1 MLSLAFNQ
9 SFEGTDGCVRPRWHN
24 RNLSQFEEMP
34 EGRTI
39 FHEIIR
45 SNSLPEKEKETQ
57 RIADEAMVV
66 LSAGTGTMASK
77 LAAIMGHML
86 FYRKLIPA

>member
-9 SFEGTDGCVRPRWHN
+9 SLEGTDGCVRPRWHN

-45 SNSLPEKEKETQ
+45 SNSLREKEKETK
-57 RIADEAMVV
+57 RITDEAMVI
-66 LSAGTGTMASK
+66 LSAGTGTMALK
-77 LAAIMGHML
+77 VGCYNGPHAD
-86 FYRKLIPA
+86 